1 MSVLTDQVMMS
12 ARTHLNDDNA
22 INWPD
27 TSLLPKLQEAF
38 RDLRLELEL
47 NGIQVIDEVSADITV
62 NAGVVDLA
70 TATGY
75 PTDMITPIWMKEKQV
90 GETDAYLISMTPID
104 FIPNVEQDTT
114 LNWWSWSMGTI
125 KLLGALNAVVVQL
138 RYRRDL
144 IAPKLN
150 SDNIAVAMGESFLSY
165 RTAAMAFSSV
175 KDFTSADRM
184 DARAEMNKSKL
195 IQFFVTYEKQM
206 LPAKRQ
212 AYHRRNWFKN
222 AIRSI

>member
-1 MSVLTDQVMMS
+1 MSALTDQVLMS

-27 TSLLPKLQEAF
+27 TSLLPKMQEAF

-47 NGIQVIDEVSADITV
+47 NGIQIVDEVSADITV
-62 NAGVVDLA
+62 NAGVTDLS

-75 PTDMITPIWMKEKQV
+75 PTDMISPIWMKEKQV
-90 GETDAYLISMTPID
+90 GETDAYLISMTPVD
-104 FIPNVEQDTT
+104 FIPNVDQDIT
-114 LNWWSWSMGTI
+114 LNWWSWQMNTI
-125 KLLGALNAVVVQL
+125 KLLGALNAVIVQL

-144 IAPKLN
+144 IVPRLN
-150 SDNIAVAMGESFLSY
+150 TDSIAVAMGESFLSY

-184 DARAEMNKSKL
+184 DARAEMNKGKL
-195 IQFFVTYEKQM
+195 IQFFTNYEKQM
-206 LPAKRQ
+206 LPAKRMP
-212 AYHRRNWFKN
+212 YHRRNWFKN
-222 AIRSI
+222 SIRSI

>member
-1 MSVLTDQVMMS
+1 MPVTTENVLTG
-12 ARTHLNDDNA
+12 ARTHLNDDSA

-27 TSLLPKLQEAF
+27 PNLIPKYQEAF

-47 NGIQVIDEVSADITV
+47 NGIQVIDEVSVDITIPQ
-62 NAGVVDLA
+62 GVTDV
-70 TATGY
+70 TTVTGY
-75 PTDMITPIWMKEKQV
+75 PTDLITPIWMKEKQV
-90 GETDAYLISMTPID
+90 GETDAYFIDMTPID
-104 FIPNVEQDTT
+104 FIPNVDQDIT
-114 LNWWSWSMGTI
+114 LNWWSWQQNKI
-125 KLLGALNAVVVQL
+125 LVLGALNAVVVQI

-144 IAPKLN
+144 ALPKLN
-150 SDNIAVAMGESFLSY
+150 SDSTGVILGESFLTY
-165 RTAAMAFSSV
+165 RTAALAMASV
-175 KDFTSADRM
+175 KDYIGADRM
-184 DARAEMNKSKL
+184 DARAEMNKGKL